1 MIGALVRELAALAA
15 VFGFVAAIGAGLV
28 TLHDERTASTPS
40 VLAEVRR

>member
-15 VFGFVAAIGAGLV
+15 VFSFVAAVGAGVV
-28 TLHDERTASTPS
+28 TLHDERSAPNPS